1 VDENEKNERSNFMG
15 LFTRLFKKSEH
26 HQEITKISSEKH
38 DDDEYETK
46 WKVVPA
52 YIEASTEDYQLV
64 SLIATAIA
72 AGDQPKSQFVVK
84 KVMQRNPEAKL
95 VSIIAA
101 SLAAGIN
108 AQSQFVVQK
117 IHKNRNLEGK

>member
-1 VDENEKNERSNFMG
+1 MG
-15 LFTRLFKKSEH
+15 LFTRLFKKSEP

-38 DDDEYETK
+38 DDDESEMK
-46 WKVVPA
+46 WKEVPA

-117 IHKNRNLEGK
+117 IHKK